1 LSLWLLIMQNP
12 FEGKGSEAPYMCCC
26 SICGCSIWLECD
38 IDGMSDCIIK
48 LEGAGMEVVMLVTL
62 AILTMVEG
70 KNCSSG
76 EESSSNDAR
85 PCSSPFRSSSLKL
98 VCGWPS

>member
-1 LSLWLLIMQNP
+1 MW
-12 FEGKGSEAPYMCCC
+12 CC
-26 SICGCSIWLECD
+26 SICGSIIWLERD
-38 IDGMSDCIIK
+38 IDGMSVCIIK

-62 AILTMVEG
+62 AILTMVDG

-98 VCGWPS
+98 ACGWPSWLVS

>member
-1 LSLWLLIMQNP
+1 MR
-12 FEGKGSEAPYMCCC
+12 CC
-26 SICGCSIWLECD
+26 SICGCIIWLERA
-38 IDGMSDCIIK
+38 IDGMSVCIIK

-62 AILTMVEG
+62 AILTMVDG

-98 VCGWPS
+98 ACGWPSWLVS